1 MQSQETVM
9 KAQTHNGCSEN
20 MYASLDNLQAQKVFM
35 KAQKTF
41 PQAQKLNTGSQNIY
55 ASLENMQA
63 LKTFWQA
70 QKHNA
75 CLKNM

>member
-1 MQSQETVM
+1 
-9 KAQTHNGCSEN
+9 
-20 MYASLDNLQAQKVFM
+20 M

-41 PQAQKLNTGSQNIY
+41 PQAQKRNTSSENIY

-63 LKTFWQA
+63 LKTFLQA

-75 CLKNM
+75 CLKTM